1 LVNLFYAFKKNR
13 NIVRIEI
20 KKGNILLCMKLNTA
34 HIPEEQKESLVGDAG
49 DVERQVQVI

>member
-1 LVNLFYAFKKNR
+1 VNLFYAFKKNR